1 MVDVHCHLNLHAFD
15 NDYDE
20 AANRALAAGV
30 RIIVNTGTSIPSSK
44 KAVELAH
51 KYDNMYAIVGVHPH
65 HADKADRQFED
76 EIQKDW
82 LENLKRLAKEK
93 KVIGIGETGLDYHYY
108 ESNGIVDKKQQADAF
123 RKQIELS
130 IELDLP
136 LQIHN
141 RQAGEDIISTLKK
154 YQTRFQDP
162 PGMFHCFAGSRE
174 VLKKAL
180 DMGFYI
186 GFDGNITYK
195 GIAPGE
201 EVSLSE
207 LAKATPI
214 DRILVETDAPFLTPA
229 PLRGK
234 RNEPRNVIIVGEYLA
249 RMKGVSYDEFEKAID
264 NNVEKVF
271 KKISFGL

>member
-1 MVDVHCHLNLHAFD
+1 MDVHCHLNLHAFD
-15 NDYDE
+15 HDHDE
-20 AANRALAAGV
+20 VANRAFEAGV

-65 HADKADRQFED
+65 HADKADIEFEG
-76 EIQKDW
+76 ELQKDW
-82 LENLKRLAKEK
+82 FENLRKLATEP

-108 ESNGIVDKKQQADAF
+108 ESNGIVDKKLQEDAF

-214 DRILVETDAPFLTPA
+214 DRILVETDAPFLTPI

-234 RNEPRNVIIVGEYLA
+234 RNEPKNVIIVGEYLA
-249 RMKGVSYDEFEKAID
+249 RLKGVSYDEFEKAID